1 MKLIKKTISLFKILI
16 ITFTFTLI
24 IDFFFGQKILNQLE
38 PFFLKTQFGEK
49 LVRIDHPVYHH
60 TLRENIVY
68 SNNVSFIGTYKL
80 CTNNFGFKS
89 KCNQVDKKDFEFAF
103 IGDSFTEGTPI
114 EYEDTFVGIF
124 TDQTGYR
131 TANLGI
137 ASYSPKIYLSKI
149 NYLINEGFKF
159 NHVIIFIDI
168 SDFYDDTNFYSI
180 DENLI
185 VSQQSSR
192 EKSLKRKRFLR
203 KNFPLTNFY
212 MYVIRKYRIKKEDLT
227 EVKKNIVPT
236 FNEKTNLKAKW
247 TYSKTDNLDG
257 YEIGISEGNK
267 IMTNQM
273 RKLFEI
279 LQKNNIDMSL
289 AVYPWPHQLNYDVED
304 SIHVKIWEDF
314 CENRCKNFIN
324 YFPIFFDEMKNS
336 TYISTYKKY
345 YFQNDPHF
353 NKEGH
358 KILADKLIDT
368 FK

>member
-1 MKLIKKTISLFKILI
+1 
-16 ITFTFTLI
+16 LI
-24 IDFFFGQKILNQLE
+24 IDFFFGQKILNQFDS
-38 PFFLKTQFGEK
+38 FFLKSQFGEK

-68 SNNVSFIGTYKL
+68 SSNVSFIGTYEL

-89 KCNQVDKKDFEFAF
+89 KCNQVDKKDYQFAF

-114 EYEDTFVGIF
+114 EYDDTFVGLF
-124 TDQTGYR
+124 SEKTGYK

-137 ASYSPKIYLSKI
+137 ASYSPKIYLSKL
-149 NYLINEGFKF
+149 NFLINEGFKF

-180 DENLI
+180 NEELI
-185 VSQQSSR
+185 VSQKNSR
-192 EKSLKRKRFLR
+192 KKSLKRKKFLR

-212 MYVIRKYRIKKEDLT
+212 MYVLRKYKIKENKLIQIPKDT
-227 EVKKNIVPT
+227 MPI

-247 TYSKTDNLDG
+247 TYSKTDKLEG

-267 IMTNQM
+267 NMTEQM
-273 RKLFEI
+273 IKLYDI
-279 LQKNNIDMSL
+279 LKKNNIDMSL
-289 AVYPWPHQLNYDVED
+289 AIYPWPHQLNNDVED

-314 CENRCKNFIN
+314 CKKRCENFIN
-324 YFPIFFDEMKNS
+324 YFPIFFDKMNKSSYLE
-336 TYISTYKKY
+336 TYNKY

-358 KILADKLIDT
+358 KVLANKLVEI